1 MRVCL
6 NFYCFKFWSF
16 IAENSE
22 AKVFF
27 SPICLST
34 LDLRRSL
41 FYIISSD
48 GSFPFRKIITLCM
61 MTWLDFLT
69 STFFNLS
76 LGPSQKMVEEI
87 LETNWTKLE
96 WLYQLADARQQMSH
110 YLPLWLKVRHTK
122 NYLIT
127 VGFFKIWN
135 FRGFAVQIWSYCSFS
150 QAGIMDLLIS
160 CEGF

>member
-1 MRVCL
+1 
-6 NFYCFKFWSF
+6 
-16 IAENSE
+16 
-22 AKVFF
+22 
-27 SPICLST
+27 
-34 LDLRRSL
+34 
-41 FYIISSD
+41 
-48 GSFPFRKIITLCM
+48 

-122 NYLIT
+122 NQLHN
-127 VGFFKIWN
+127 VGFLVIFPP
-135 FRGFAVQIWSYCSFS
+135 S
-150 QAGIMDLLIS
+150 
-160 CEGF
+160 